1 VGLQGARGDPACG
14 RPAVG
19 GATLRIIGLSRGVTV
34 PLPAG
39 DWSSSSGGPEHQP
52 WNADET
58 LITVENRD
66 GGSPSPLSLDGS
78 TYQPKSGSCSNYP
91 LWEGLLASE
100 PGARPRA
107 DQRHGRRS
115 RAHRPAAAVDSRTA
129 RSAGP
134 GSRPRASTASC
145 RTVGTTNGCSRL
157 TRDPRAQTAR
167 DAEELLRIR
176 GHGGGRLPLQP
187 RTCRRG
193 AQPVRQRRG
202 RDRRPG
208 WVSPVRTDG
217 ERVPV
222 GHVLMVRPRDD
233 TIVALTDPSN
243 EAYAHHFSTRS
254 IGRPG

>member
-1 VGLQGARGDPACG
+1 MGLQGARGDPACG

-19 GATLRIIGLSRGVTV
+19 GATLRIIGLSRGVPV

-58 LITVENRD
+58 LITIENRD
-66 GGSPSPLSLDGS
+66 GGSPSPPSLDGS

-91 LWEGLLASE
+91 LWDGLLASE

-134 GSRPRASTASC
+134 GSRLNPFDNDEDVIAGQDEC
-145 RTVGTTNGCSRL
+145 RLSGQTVNGCPSDTSSWCARGTTRSSR
-157 TRDPRAQTAR
+157 
-167 DAEELLRIR
+167 
-176 GHGGGRLPLQP
+176 
-187 RTCRRG
+187 
-193 AQPVRQRRG
+193 
-202 RDRRPG
+202 
-208 WVSPVRTDG
+208 SPVRAT
-217 ERVPV
+217 
-222 GHVLMVRPRDD
+222 RPTR
-233 TIVALTDPSN
+233 TTSPRAAWVARARRT
-243 EAYAHHFSTRS
+243 STTSRRTAS
-254 IGRPG
+254 ASATR